1 MLFFSQSLTAEMKS
15 PHRNDSQGA
24 FAGVVSAKRGLED
37 IETGVA
43 LATNCMV
50 GIQCISS
57 VTLSVC

>member
-1 MLFFSQSLTAEMKS
+1 MKS